1 MGGGLARRGGSMQD
15 RFGAELLDRFRA
27 SGGVADSWYSAER
40 FAIGYR
46 RSAGGAVSWAF
57 LGTLYAECA
66 GLAGDRR
73 DALLARYVARMTEP
87 VTVPTRW
94 AEAAPLLRPLL
105 YGTAQG
111 RWVPGAPRRPEAE
124 LLRRPALPLLDE
136 VVVVDLPTTIGYVST
151 DLVAS
156 WGVSASEVF
165 ATAAANLAGVPGD
178 QAAGRPSGAPA
189 LLRFVDNG
197 SSYWVS
203 RLLLDGWLAGF
214 EARLGARPVAFAPDR
229 DCLLVVADG
238 PRLADVFDLVAA
250 EFRGASRP
258 LSPAGYTVDDIGRV
272 VPYRPPLGHPA
283 HHAAMRADRWLAAE
297 AYDVQADLLRA
308 HWPVAQQVSVASYLL
323 AEPVDGAAP
332 SVSTWRQDVAT
343 LLPETD
349 QVALVGADRR
359 QSWLV
364 RWSELVRVVAPL
376 RVPGLAPPRYRVQ
389 QWPRGEQLRVL
400 LAGAAHQTDG
410 AHG

>member
-1 MGGGLARRGGSMQD
+1 MGGLARRGGSMQD
-15 RFGAELLDRFRA
+15 RFGAELLDRFRSA
-27 SGGVADSWYSAER
+27 AGVAESWYSAER

-46 RSAGGAVSWAF
+46 RTAGGAVSWAF

-66 GLAGDRR
+66 CLAGDRR
-73 DALLARYVARMTEP
+73 DELLARYVARMTEP
-87 VTVPTRW
+87 AAVPTRW
-94 AEAAPLLRPLL
+94 ADAAPLLRPLL
-105 YGTAQG
+105 YGTAYG
-111 RWVPGAPRRPEAE
+111 RWVPGAPRRPEAD
-124 LLRRPALPLLDE
+124 LLRRPVLPLLDE
-136 VVVVDLPTTIGYVST
+136 VVVVDLPTTIGYVTT

-156 WGVSASEVF
+156 WGVGAREVF
-165 ATAAANLAGVPGD
+165 VTAAANLAAAPGD
-178 QAAGRPSGAPA
+178 VSAARPSGAPTM
-189 LLRFVDNG
+189 LRFLDDG
-197 SSYWVS
+197 SSYWAS

-214 EARLGARPVAFAPDR
+214 EARLGGRPVAFVPDR

-238 PRLADVFDLVAA
+238 PQLADVFDVVAA
-250 EFRGASRP
+250 EFREAIRP
-258 LSPAGYTVDDIGRV
+258 VSPSAYSVDDAGAL

-283 HHAAMRADRWLAAE
+283 HSAAMRADRMLASA

-308 HWPVAQQVSVASYLL
+308 HWPVAHRVSVASYLL

-332 SVSTWRQDVAT
+332 SVSTWYEDAAT

-349 QVALVGADRR
+349 EVALVSADRR

-364 RWSELVRVVAPL
+364 RWPDLVRVVAPL

-389 QWPRGEQLRVL
+389 RWPRGEAWRQL
-400 LAGAAHQTDG
+400 LADAVHDTDG